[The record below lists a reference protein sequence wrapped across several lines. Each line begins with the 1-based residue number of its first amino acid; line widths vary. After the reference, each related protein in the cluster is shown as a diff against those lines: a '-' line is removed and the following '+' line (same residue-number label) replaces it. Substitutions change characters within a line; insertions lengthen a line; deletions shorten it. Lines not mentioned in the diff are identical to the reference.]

1 GVALVLRQSRR
12 EARDPLLQ
20 LSQFGGAAGHLAP
33 GGVAR
38 LAFCLQYEGRQ
49 GLIQKTA
56 KSCPTA

>member
-1 GVALVLRQSRR
+1 VLQGFPGVVVLLLQGAGVALVLRQSRR

-38 LAFCLQYEGRQ
+38 LAFCLQ
-49 GLIQKTA
+49 
-56 KSCPTA
+56 